1 MSLTA
6 RSTSLARRLA
16 AAALLALVVLLPA
29 RAALASE
36 AVAPFSAEQTQAV
49 ETIVERYLLEN
60 PELMVRVFQNLEARQ
75 QAQRDAQVRDML
87 AANRD
92 ELVDDG
98 RSLVLGNP
106 NGDVTVVEFFDYRC
120 GYCKQAHPTV
130 KALIEADPNVRVV
143 LKEFPILGP
152 NSVIATQAAIASREQ
167 GLYAEFHDALLE
179 HEGNLTEDAVYE
191 IARGLGMDMSKL
203 REDMGA
209 PVVRETIAA
218 NMALAQKLAI
228 DGTPTFIIGDALMPG
243 AVGLPAL
250 KRAVET
256 ARTGCTTC

>member
-1 MSLTA
+1 MSQ
-6 RSTSLARRLA
+6 SFRLA
-16 AAALLALVVLLPA
+16 PILRIALCALALF
-29 RAALASE
+29 AATLAVRPVQAGE
-36 AVAPFSAEQTQAV
+36 AVAPLSAAETQAV
-49 ETIVERYLLEN
+49 ETIIERYLLEN

-75 QAQRDAQVRDML
+75 QAQREARTRDML
-87 AANRD
+87 ASSRD

-106 NGDVTVVEFFDYRC
+106 DGDVTVVEFFDYRC

-130 KALIEADPNVRVV
+130 KALIESDPNVRVV

-179 HEGNLTEDAVYE
+179 HEGDLTEDAVYE

-218 NMALAQKLAI
+218 NMALAQRLAI

-243 AVGLPAL
+243 ALGLDTL
-250 KRAVET
+250 RKAVET